1 MKHRA
6 DIFRDSLIPADGG
19 YRSLADIFSRDR
31 SPARISGTPTE
42 KIAFYRLIFGISQA
56 AVRVRDEEEK
66 KSLGLDGFSEACLGY
81 LEKHSDEFFLYG
93 DKPFLQFPQ
102 IDSLKGITVRSDYM
116 RDIPDVAHRN
126 DPIARTGRIAEGV
139 HTPEEDLSMLLQ
151 LDGYALGGKRISRT
165 APLTPGYDKSIS
177 GKSGPFLGS
186 GYGYLHTMILG
197 RTVLET
203 AYLSL
208 LTDESILRI
217 RRDIRLGARPPWE
230 DMPKGED
237 DERAREIKDS
247 IWAWYTPLSRFMHL
261 RDGGIEITEG
271 IQYPGSP
278 RLGHIDPFLTVTGDA
293 DNPEKLSVLYADP
306 ARQPWRSL
314 PAMLQAA
321 YKADG
326 TSTCP
331 IIREN
336 LRFASEIGSFSIC
349 SIGIRVRK
357 SAGSEQMLKGTDDTV
372 LSEFHIGQGQA
383 GELGYA
389 AMCSLVK
396 EAEELAEALRKA
408 MVMYRLK
415 GCRDDPASAK
425 KAAAAAAADFWSR
438 ADSISERIVGIAGEP
453 SDEQIVRIREELGL
467 MLLAS
472 YSEHGPL
479 LRERGYLAWLYFSP
493 GKGVDSM
500 DYTRKAR
507 PECFRFVSGAFRG
520 IAESSSARGSVRMA
534 ETSGQDWAAAPFL
547 ASCGMPDDGKWEIYL
562 LIAEAILRDGRTRDG
577 NLGFGEAMN
586 ELLGPPEDM
595 DYPMR
600 MKGIMTVSSVDDA
613 IMSLRPLMSLI
624 ASRGTRISYALL
636 LSDLV
641 DMDEGRIDEVLRK
654 WSWEYCWPRW
664 KRKKNIKEETNGNVP
679 D

>member
-42 KIAFYRLIFGISQA
+42 RIAFYRLIFGIAQA

-66 KSLGLDGFSEACLGY
+66 KAIGIDGFSRSCLGY
-81 LEKHSDEFFLYG
+81 LRNHSDEFLLYG

-102 IDSLKGITVRSDYM
+102 LDDLKDITIRRDYM

-126 DPIARTGRIAEGV
+126 DPVVRSGRILECA
-139 HTPEEDLSMLLQ
+139 HTPADDLSMLLQ

-165 APLTPGYDKSIS
+165 APLTEGYDRSTS
-177 GKSGPFLGS
+177 GKPGPFLGA
-186 GYGYLHTMILG
+186 GYGYLHSMIFG
-197 RTVLET
+197 KNVLET

-217 RRDIRLGARPPWE
+217 RRDIRLGVLPPWE
-230 DMPKGED
+230 DMPEGED
-237 DERAREIKDS
+237 NERAREIRDS

-261 RDGGIEITEG
+261 VDGGIEITEG
-271 IQYPGSP
+271 IKYPGSP
-278 RLGHIDPFLTVTGDA
+278 RLGHVDPFITVMGDA
-293 DNPEKLSVLYADP
+293 DDPKKISVLYADP
-306 ARQPWRSL
+306 SRQPWRSL

-336 LRFASEIGSFSIC
+336 LRFASENGSFSVA
-349 SIGIRVRK
+349 SIGIRVRT
-357 SAGSEQMLKGTDDTV
+357 AVGSEQMLKGTDDTV
-372 LSEFHIGQGQA
+372 LSEFHIGNGQT

-396 EAEELAEALRKA
+396 EAEDLADALRKA
-408 MVMYRLK
+408 VVMYRMK
-415 GCRDDPASAK
+415 GCRDDPASAR
-425 KAAAAAAADFWSR
+425 KAAASAVAGFWSQ
-438 ADSISERIVGIAGEP
+438 ADSISDRIVGIAADVSE
-453 SDEQIVRIREELGL
+453 ERIARLKEELRTMML
-467 MLLAS
+467 MS
-472 YSEHGPL
+472 YSAHGPL
-479 LRERGYLAWLYFSP
+479 IRERGYLAWLYFMP
-493 GKGVDSM
+493 GRGEDM
-500 DYTRKAR
+500 DYIRKAR
-507 PECFRFVSGAFRG
+507 PECFRFVAGAFRG
-520 IAESSSARGSVRMA
+520 ITQSSSARGAVRTA
-534 ETSGQDWAAAPFL
+534 ENSGHDWVAAPFL
-547 ASCGMPDDGKWEIYL
+547 ASCGMPYDGRWEIYL

-595 DYPMR
+595 DYPGR
-600 MKGIMTVSSVDDA
+600 MKGIMTASSVDDA

-624 ASRGTRISYALL
+624 ASKGTRISYALL

-641 DMDEGRIDEVLRK
+641 DMEEGRIDEVLRK

-664 KRKKNIKEETNGNVP
+664 KRKKDIKEETDGNVP